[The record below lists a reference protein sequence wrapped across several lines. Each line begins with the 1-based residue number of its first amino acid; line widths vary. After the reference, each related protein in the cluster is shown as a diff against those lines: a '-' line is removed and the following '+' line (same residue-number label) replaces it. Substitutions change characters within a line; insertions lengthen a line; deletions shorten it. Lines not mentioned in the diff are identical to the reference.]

1 MKKFV
6 KKTMFIIII
15 IICVVININI
25 IYNFNIYTLRYGIMD
40 ISGKEVV
47 SNKYYII
54 SGEDIYNKEK
64 YIRAGKMDLFGINPK
79 TVYVDLYGNEYSIKD
94 NLESKQKNNLTE
106 DNKYDISIIVE
117 DEKVGLVDKSGNQI
131 LPCIFEDI
139 TIINKNFFIVSIDG
153 ELFLWNDD
161 NDNLGKIIIKELGKS
176 NQIKLNKVNDL
187 NFDRIMS
194 IDDDFIIFG
203 NKIAIKNNNKFII
216 FDERGRKINNSE
228 YNEFSIISQ
237 ENSKEEVAAVTK
249 NGKQL
254 LLDKNLHIIYKY
266 DTYEV
271 NKYNNELLVVQNNG
285 KQGVVKLDNKKIIDL
300 QYNDIIINNNYIL
313 ASNDNKYYIFDY
325 NGKLLFETNDILLTM
340 SDGENFLY
348 KEYDTILVIIYSS
361 IMLITF
367 IIIALSVKYVLFNKK
382 QIAKEIK

>member
-1 MKKFV
+1 M
-6 KKTMFIIII
+6 T
-15 IICVVININI
+15 
-25 IYNFNIYTLRYGIMD
+25 R
-40 ISGKEVV
+40 
-47 SNKYYII
+47 
-54 SGEDIYNKEK
+54 
-64 YIRAGKMDLFGINPK
+64 
-79 TVYVDLYGNEYSIKD
+79 
-94 NLESKQKNNLTE
+94 Q
-106 DNKYDISIIVE
+106 
-117 DEKVGLVDKSGNQI
+117 
-131 LPCIFEDI
+131 
-139 TIINKNFFIVSIDG
+139 
-153 ELFLWNDD
+153 
-161 NDNLGKIIIKELGKS
+161 KIIIKELGKS

-382 QIAKEIK
+382 QIEKEIK

>member
-79 TVYVDLYGNEYSIKD
+79 TVSVDLYGNEYSIKD

-382 QIAKEIK
+382 QIEKEIK

>member
-382 QIAKEIK
+382 QIEKEIK

>member
-1 MKKFV
+1 
-6 KKTMFIIII
+6 MFIIII

-382 QIAKEIK
+382 QIEKEIK

>member
-131 LPCIFEDI
+131 LPWIFEDI
-139 TIINKNFFIVSIDG
+139 TIINKIFFIVSIDG

-382 QIAKEIK
+382 QIEKEIK

>member
-325 NGKLLFETNDILLTM
+325 TL
-340 SDGENFLY
+340 
-348 KEYDTILVIIYSS
+348 
-361 IMLITF
+361 
-367 IIIALSVKYVLFNKK
+367 
-382 QIAKEIK
+382 QR

>member
-25 IYNFNIYTLRYGIMD
+25 IYNFNIYTLRYGIRN

-382 QIAKEIK
+382 QIEKEIK

>member
-6 KKTMFIIII
+6 KKIMFIIII
-15 IICVVININI
+15 IICLVININI
-25 IYNFNIYTLRYGIMD
+25 IYNFNIYTLRYGIRN

-47 SNKYYII
+47 SNKYYLI
-54 SGEDIYNKEK
+54 SSEDIYNKEK
-64 YIRAGKMDLFGINPK
+64 YISAGKMDLFGINSK
-79 TVYVDLYGNEYSIKD
+79 TVYIDLYGNEYSLKD
-94 NLESKQKNNLTE
+94 KLESKQKNNLTE

-117 DEKVGLVDKSGNQI
+117 GEKVGLVDKSGNQI
-131 LPCIFEDI
+131 LPCVFEDI

-161 NDNLGKIIIKELGKS
+161 KDNLGKIIVTDLGKS

-237 ENSKEEVAAVTK
+237 ANSKEEVAAVTK

-254 LLDKNLHIIYKY
+254 LLDKNLHVIYKY

-271 NKYNNELLVVQNNG
+271 NKYNNGLLVVQNNG
-285 KQGVVKLDNKKIIDL
+285 KQGVVKLDNKKIIEL

-348 KEYDTILVIIYSS
+348 KEYDTILVMIYSS
-361 IMLITF
+361 IMLISF
-367 IIIALSVKYVLFNKK
+367 IIRFMLSIFFIFIFQLKL
-382 QIAKEIK
+382 

>member
-382 QIAKEIK
+382 QIEREIK

>member
-176 NQIKLNKVNDL
+176 NQIKLNKINDL
-187 NFDRIMS
+187 KYDRIIS
-194 IDDDFIIFG
+194 INNDFIIFIY
-203 NKIAIKNNNKFII
+203 KIEIKYYNKFII

-382 QIAKEIK
+382 QIEKEIK

>member
-131 LPCIFEDI
+131 LPCILEDI

-187 NFDRIMS
+187 NFDGIMS

-382 QIAKEIK
+382 QIEKEIK

>member
-139 TIINKNFFIVSIDG
+139 TKKKKNFFIVSID
-153 ELFLWNDD
+153 E
-161 NDNLGKIIIKELGKS
+161 
-176 NQIKLNKVNDL
+176 
-187 NFDRIMS
+187 
-194 IDDDFIIFG
+194 
-203 NKIAIKNNNKFII
+203 
-216 FDERGRKINNSE
+216 
-228 YNEFSIISQ
+228 
-237 ENSKEEVAAVTK
+237 
-249 NGKQL
+249 
-254 LLDKNLHIIYKY
+254 
-266 DTYEV
+266 
-271 NKYNNELLVVQNNG
+271 
-285 KQGVVKLDNKKIIDL
+285 
-300 QYNDIIINNNYIL
+300 
-313 ASNDNKYYIFDY
+313 
-325 NGKLLFETNDILLTM
+325 
-340 SDGENFLY
+340 
-348 KEYDTILVIIYSS
+348 
-361 IMLITF
+361 
-367 IIIALSVKYVLFNKK
+367 
-382 QIAKEIK
+382 

>member
-187 NFDRIMS
+187 NFDGIMS

-382 QIAKEIK
+382 QIEKEIK